1 MSRRRRGK
9 KAGEDAERL
18 LQEAFGVSEDQL
30 LKDFILAQTEV
41 KDSDIPPES
50 EDGFERLMAKLEA
63 EVGTSPESEK
73 ESSSENIVK
82 LHEEVR
88 KPRRLKTIVKV
99 SVAAASFSIYAF
111 NSLTEVMGGFLQ
123 VSDVESRSYVPFNEF
138 DKVESNICMDFR
150 LKVFHSV
157 ACNLS
162 FTKASREL
170 FISQPAI
177 SKHIHELEVQ
187 YKTPLFERTGS
198 QIRLTRAGELLF
210 SHTHSL
216 LASYRQLDF
225 EMNLLTN
232 NFLGD
237 LHLGASTTISQYVL
251 PPVLALFIKM
261 FPDIHVSVLNGN
273 SRDIEL
279 ALRDGKITLGLVEGT
294 TRQNTMH
301 YIPFMKDELVV
312 VTHVGSKLAAYDELT
327 LEQLCALPVVLR
339 ENGSGTLEVLEGTLA
354 KHQIKLSQLNVLLQ
368 LGSTESI
375 KLFLENSDAL
385 GILSIRAVTR
395 ELMAGRLK
403 VIEIEGFKAERTFS
417 FVEPQGQNSG
427 MEESFMRFASQHWQ

>member
-1 MSRRRRGK
+1 
-9 KAGEDAERL
+9 
-18 LQEAFGVSEDQL
+18 
-30 LKDFILAQTEV
+30 
-41 KDSDIPPES
+41 
-50 EDGFERLMAKLEA
+50 
-63 EVGTSPESEK
+63 
-73 ESSSENIVK
+73 
-82 LHEEVR
+82 
-88 KPRRLKTIVKV
+88 
-99 SVAAASFSIYAF
+99 
-111 NSLTEVMGGFLQ
+111 
-123 VSDVESRSYVPFNEF
+123 
-138 DKVESNICMDFR
+138 MDFR

-198 QIRLTRAGELLF
+198 QIRLTRAGEFLF